1 MTRLRFKPRTLPF
14 LIAAFSLLIGGT
26 AFGQRSHE
34 PGAGEGVNRRR
45 ENRTITVVCESTDG
59 RRHRCAADTLG
70 QITLGRELTRS
81 GTCVQGRT
89 WGSDSE
95 GIWVDRGCRAEF
107 LIADNNG
114 TYRDRGSSQA
124 MQTLVCES
132 HGRGRSYCRADTRFG
147 VRLTHQI
154 SRTHCS
160 RDRTWGFDR
169 KHVWV
174 SDGCRAEFTL
184 MTRN

>member
-1 MTRLRFKPRTLPF
+1 
-14 LIAAFSLLIGGT
+14 
-26 AFGQRSHE
+26 
-34 PGAGEGVNRRR
+34 
-45 ENRTITVVCESTDG
+45 
-59 RRHRCAADTLG
+59 
-70 QITLGRELTRS
+70 
-81 GTCVQGRT
+81 
-89 WGSDSE
+89 
-95 GIWVDRGCRAEF
+95 
-107 LIADNNG
+107 
-114 TYRDRGSSQA
+114 

-147 VRLTHQI
+147 VRLTHQL